1 MININNNN
9 KKIMTGSPKQ
19 TALTDLYNFL
29 NANELP
35 KPIYDFVLEHT
46 SKDGKFL
53 KPNELPELHSCMKRW
68 FTIHTERIGSIREGY
83 HLDVKIESVSSEL
96 HQMFLQISLP
106 NCNQSLVWST
116 GFGMFLVFDNADNFL
131 SDLRRQ
137 AYRSLRKTAED
148 AKDKIVSQMESMLTF
163 VRNQCQENYT
173 EIVEQSTGIQNYGFG
188 FDQ

>member
-1 MININNNN
+1 
-9 KKIMTGSPKQ
+9 MTGSPKQ

-53 KPNELPELHSCMKRW
+53 NVNELPELHSCMKRW
-68 FTIHTERIGSIREGY
+68 FTMHTEKIGSIREGY
-83 HLDVKIESVSSEL
+83 HLDVKIESVSSEQ
-96 HQMFLQISLP
+96 HQMFLQISP
-106 NCNQSLVWST
+106 KGCNQSLVWST
-116 GFGMFLVFDNADNFL
+116 MFGMFLVFENGDKML

-137 AYRSLRKTAED
+137 AYSDLRIIAMN
-148 AKDKIVSQMESMLTF
+148 AKDKLISQMESMMTF